1 MNAQYRETVKMPDAV
16 KKWLKERHKT
26 LMAVMREATGGIGVL
41 VVESMLIERWFN
53 AMGEELVEPGTQ
65 YRETVEMPDAVKK
78 WLKERYKNVMVSM
91 RNLYEKSELVL
102 RSPDGRLYDGINS
115 KHQDIINILA
125 SELTLIDL
133 WFNAI
138 EEGAETIKSNK
149 GGMMKEEYVFVLGDD
164 VTPEQLSAVSGG
176 KVVGDSRSIGR
187 VIIEVDVEKLFT
199 REGYALAQ
207 AKLDEHFGASVH
219 HLFWQILETD
229 QHGFDVQEKGGE
241 L

>member
-26 LMAVMREATGGIGVL
+26 VMAVMREETGDISVL
-41 VVESMLIERWFN
+41 TVESILIERWFN
-53 AMGEELVEPGTQ
+53 AIGEELVEPGTQ
-65 YRETVEMPDAVKK
+65 YRETVEMPDAVKD
-78 WLKERYKNVMVSM
+78 WLKERYHTVMASM
-91 RNLYEKSELVL
+91 RNLYERSELIL

-125 SELTLIDL
+125 SELTLIAR

-149 GGMMKEEYVFVLGDD
+149 GGMMEYVFVLGDD

-176 KVVGDSRSIGR
+176 KVVGDRMSIGR
-187 VIIEVDVEKLFT
+187 VVIEVDGENLFT
-199 REGYALAQ
+199 PEGHALAE

-219 HLFWQILETD
+219 HLFWLIVDETD
-229 QHGFDVQEKGGE
+229 QNGFRG
-241 L
+241 